1 MEEEDEDDAEL
12 VLMGVSKMEMQ
23 ISLMSGVRLWW
34 VEDPFSFD
42 FEIGE

>member
-1 MEEEDEDDAEL
+1 MEEQDEDDAEI

-34 VEDPFSFD
+34 VEDPLAFD